1 VFFSYLV
8 EREVFEENPMARVKA
23 PAETFPPIAY
33 YELATAQRI
42 VGGAHTRELRAAFAL
57 AYGGALELGAIITLR
72 REQVH
77 DTTQEIHAIGTKAH
91 QRNRVVR
98 VDSWAWPYI
107 QEIVRD
113 KLPTAYLFPEAWRTD
128 RSIVSKLHRRTVAEL
143 QIEPQLTLH
152 HARHAWA
159 VSHLRAGMPTALVQQ
174 QLGHAGPMLT
184 LTRYGAFIPQ
194 REDRDHWARVV
205 QKAQARSAKGSAM
218 TVNR

>member
-1 VFFSYLV
+1 MCSGD
-8 EREVFEENPMARVKA
+8 EA
-23 PAETFPPIAY
+23 AEIRRGP
-33 YELATAQRI
+33 RS
-42 VGGAHTRELRAAFAL
+42 
-57 AYGGALELGAIITLR
+57 IITLR
-72 REQVH
+72 REQIH
-77 DTTQEIHAIGTKAH
+77 DATQEVHALGTKAH

-98 VDSWAWPYI
+98 IDSWAGPYI
-107 QEIVRD
+107 QEMVRD
-113 KLPTAYLFPEAWRTD
+113 KLPTAYLFPEAWRRD

-194 REDRDHWARVV
+194 RDDRDHWGRVV
-205 QKAQARSAKGSAM
+205 EEYQARGAVDGAIA
-218 TVNR
+218 VNG